1 MDDVA
6 ADVHRQIAADCAG
19 FGFQGLGGANQ
30 LAGTGNHA
38 FTLPHHGNH
47 RPTGDEVD
55 QTSEEGALPMDPVV
69 ALRQVA
75 ARGELLK
82 PHQFEALALEAAK
95 DLTHQTPLDTIGLDR
110 DKTAFDGHGK
120 GFKVCPSSVAAL
132 PVGKQGEPTKA
143 KDPLDAGCECKARG
157 KGWAR
162 SLDSEGSGR
171 PAMATP
177 AAAQTPSDKGAML
190 EKAGWTTADSAD
202 LYGVDE
208 WGKPYFS
215 VNDKGHIQI
224 SPQGDQGPVMDLV
237 DLVKGLQGRN
247 LSLPLLIRFDN
258 ILEDRLRHLH
268 QAFEKAIEKYAYAGR
283 YQGVFPVKC
292 NQQRHVVEQ
301 IMETGRPW
309 HFGLEAGSKAELLIA
324 LSLLDDPKALLICN
338 GYKDQRYIETAIL
351 ARHLGRQ
358 PVVVIEQPDEVARI
372 IKASKELG
380 AAPLIG
386 IRARLSTRSTG
397 RWGSSVGDKAKFGL
411 AIPDIVATVEALREA
426 GLLTELK
433 LLHFHVGSQI
443 NDIAV
448 LKDAL
453 QEAGQIY
460 ASLRQLEAPMGY
472 LDVGGGL
479 GVDYDGSRTAT
490 AASKNY
496 SLQNYANDVVATI
509 KECCEPL
516 GIKVPTLV
524 SESGRA
530 IASHFSV
537 LVFDVLGTGTLP
549 RTIPTQK
556 ESEPLTVRNLRE
568 TLNTLTTI
576 ENQLKEAQPESSSNK
591 IRLEKLQEAWND
603 AIKFKEDAL
612 AAFRL
617 GYLSL
622 SERAIAEQLAWACAD
637 KISKQLPATG
647 IPAELSDLRAA
658 LAKTYYANLSIF
670 RSAPDTWAIDQLF
683 PVMPIHRLDEKPEEL
698 GRFADLTCDSDG
710 KLERFIGGGN
720 VKTLLEL
727 HPFIDGEPYWIGMFL
742 AGAYQEVMGNL
753 HNLFGSTNA
762 VNVRLN
768 SEGEYQLDHVV
779 KGDTN
784 AQVLEAMEHN
794 PAELLERLRVASE
807 TAIRSGQ
814 LEIKDASK
822 LMTHLESSLRQ
833 TTYLN
838 N

>member
-1 MDDVA
+1 MDDVT
-6 ADVHRQIAADCAG
+6 ADVHGQVAADRAG
-19 FGFQGLGGANQ
+19 FGLQGLGGPNQ
-30 LAGTGNHA
+30 FAGTGNHA
-38 FTLPHHGNH
+38 VALPHHGH
-47 RPTGDEVD
+47 HGTTGDEID
-55 QTSEEGALPMDPVV
+55 QTREEGALPMDAVV
-69 ALRQVA
+69 AFRQIPA
-75 ARGELLK
+75 GGELLK

-95 DLTHQTPLDTIGLDR
+95 DLTHQTPLDAIGLDSNE
-110 DKTAFDGHGK
+110 TAFDGHGR
-120 GFKVCPSSVAAL
+120 GLKVCPSSVAAL
-132 PVGKQGEPTKA
+132 PVGKQGGTKQG
-143 KDPLDAGCECKARG
+143 KDPLDAAWERRTRG
-157 KGWAR
+157 KGRAR
-162 SLDSEGSGR
+162 SLDSKGSGR
-171 PAMATP
+171 SAMATP
-177 AAAQTPSDKGAML
+177 AAAQTPSDQGNMVA
-190 EKAGWTTADSAD
+190 KAGWTTADSAV

-215 VNDKGHIQI
+215 VNDQGHIQI
-224 SPQGDQGPVMDLV
+224 SPQGGEGPVVDLV

-258 ILEDRLRHLH
+258 ILEDRLQHLH
-268 QAFEKAIEKYAYAGR
+268 QAFQMAIEKYSYPGH

-301 IMETGRPW
+301 IMESGRPW

-324 LSLLDDPKALLICN
+324 LSLLEDPKALLICN

-351 ARHLGRQ
+351 ARRLGRQ

-411 AIPDIVATVEALREA
+411 AIPEVLATVEALREA
-426 GLLTELK
+426 NLLTELK

-460 ASLRQLEAPMGY
+460 ASLSQLGAPMGY

-496 SLQNYANDVVATI
+496 SMQNYANDVVATI

-516 GIKVPTLV
+516 DILVPTLV

-537 LVFDVLGTGTLP
+537 LIFDVLGTGTLP
-549 RTIPTQK
+549 RTIPTLR

-576 ENQLKEAQPESSSNK
+576 ENQLKGAQPESSTIK
-591 IRLEKLQEAWND
+591 IKLEKLQEAWND

-622 SERAIAEQLAWACAD
+622 SDRAIAEQLAWACAD

-683 PVMPIHRLDEKPEEL
+683 PIMPIHRLDEKPEEL

-710 KLERFIGGGN
+710 KLERFIDRGS

-727 HPFIDGEPYWIGMFL
+727 HPFVDGEPYWIGMFL

-762 VNVRLN
+762 VNIRLN

-784 AQVLEAMEHN
+784 AQVLEVMEHD
-794 PAELLERLRVASE
+794 PTELLERLRIASE
-807 TAIRSGQ
+807 TAIRSGR

-822 LMTHLESSLRQ
+822 LMDHLESSLRQ